1 MTTPDDNTPL
11 PDDSSS
17 RESAG
22 EQPTLPVDGEV
33 ISSFSQPAEESK
45 SDAPQESIHL
55 AGLENTPESDFDF
68 PQLDEDVEA
77 FRRELNARQLPP
89 VGNDIDEQ
97 NVPGMNLSPRRRRR
111 SAGIT
116 DRLSSMDVG
125 DRTQS
130 IVLRASPT
138 VDFFIFTFLSA
149 CILAAGYFLDA
160 PAILMI
166 GVFVSPLWGSLAG
179 VGLATALGEFR
190 FFRQSLG
197 GMLATTLIVFG
208 VGVIAGY
215 FSRFAPQLTY
225 SLALQHARLWW
236 PDLLMLVIGTAALV
250 IGFIQSDEKPVI
262 PGLMLAYVFYLP
274 VSAAGF
280 GLGSGV
286 EGLWPQAALVYLIH
300 LAVSLFISLVIFLY
314 MGFRP
319 VEVRGYALLVGLTIF
334 GILVMGGF
342 SGLNSFINIRGDEA
356 YATVIVVDTAT
367 PTWEPTSTLKPS
379 STPGITRLPSL
390 TPRKTIKPVVKATL
404 TPAFSATVVLSP
416 TTFVTLAPTLVPT
429 PFYGLVFSPIS
440 DGVLVRVRPGGPS
453 ITTVQN
459 GYLAQ
464 ILSDPPIVLDGFT
477 WIHVLIR
484 APNGDIDGWVLEDL
498 IQTAT
503 PSP

>member
-11 PDDSSS
+11 PDASSS

-22 EQPTLPVDGEV
+22 EQPSLPVDGE
-33 ISSFSQPAEESK
+33 INSSFVPAAEESK
-45 SDAPQESIHL
+45 SDAPQEAIHL
-55 AGLENTPESDFDF
+55 VGLENASEPDFDF

-97 NVPGMNLSPRRRRR
+97 NVPDLNLSPRRRRR
-111 SAGIT
+111 SAGIA
-116 DRLSSMDVG
+116 DRFSSPDVG
-125 DRTQS
+125 ERTQS
-130 IVLRASPT
+130 IVLRSSPT

-149 CILAAGYFLDA
+149 CILGAGYFLDA

-166 GVFVSPLWGSLAG
+166 GVLVSPLLGSWAG
-179 VGLATALGEFR
+179 IGLATALGEFR
-190 FFRQSLG
+190 LFRQFLG
-197 GMLATTLIVFG
+197 GMLATTLVVFV
-208 VGVIAGY
+208 VGIIAGY
-215 FSRFAPQLTY
+215 FSRLAPSSTY
-225 SLALQHARLWW
+225 SLALHHARLWW

-250 IGFIQSDEKPVI
+250 IGYIQSDEKPVI

-300 LAVSLFISLVIFLY
+300 LAVSLVVSLVIFFY

-319 VEVRGYALLVGLTIF
+319 VAVRGYALLVGLAIF
-334 GILVMGGF
+334 GMIVIGGF
-342 SGLNSFINIRGDEA
+342 SRLNSFINIRGDEA
-356 YATVIVVDTAT
+356 YATVIAADTAT
-367 PTWEPTSTLKPS
+367 PTWEPTSTLRPS

-390 TPRKTIKPVVKATL
+390 TPRKTTKPAVKATL
-404 TPAFSATVVLSP
+404 TPAFTATVEPSS
-416 TTFVTLAPTLVPT
+416 TTLVTVAPTLVPT

-440 DGVLVRVRPGGPS
+440 DGVLVRVRPGGSS